1 MRLED
6 VIDLPD
12 RGLVLKMSVDETDP
26 YQITKL
32 RNLIGSK
39 IAVSNVDGTSFEFEV
54 KDVSVS
60 FSIAN
65 FPLLGLNIKEKVAIE
80 RIQKGSNIHLILYKN
95 LKGRVVYDEN
105 HYNTSIWKR

>member
-1 MRLED
+1 MEIMRLED

-12 RGLVLKMSVDETDP
+12 RGLVLKISVDETDP

-32 RNLIGSK
+32 KNLTGSK

-54 KDVSVS
+54 KDVSIS

-65 FPLLGLNIKEKVAIE
+65 FPLIALNIRERVDIE
-80 RIQKGSNIHLILYKN
+80 RIQKGSNIHLI
-95 LKGRVVYDEN
+95 
-105 HYNTSIWKR
+105 